1 MTPFPGC
8 GTPIPTIM
16 SLDPQSDALTERSR
30 NYYAHAQAGKPRPGR
45 RRRAC
50 PCVQRAAA
58 GPEPERG
65 PRFAGPGRWFEKPQR
80 WVSGG
85 RQTYLVSARDLGT
98 SHTLPRSRE
107 AHLTSL
113 AVVWITARHS
123 LAENRER
130 GVISDV
136 IPHPS
141 YFTLRHF
148 RDRLPVQVPSQFP
161 HQLRVTVWKTGLHHD
176 SFKPNTDSSPVGSGF
191 L

>member
-1 MTPFPGC
+1 MTATFWGQWRSRRGARQALGSGPPMTPFPGH
-8 GTPIPTIM
+8 GTPIPTVM

-107 AHLTSL
+107 AHLTSFGRRL
-113 AVVWITARHS
+113 DHS
-123 LAENRER
+123 TSLTRRESGAWR
-130 GVISDV
+130 DFRCDS
-136 IPHPS
+136 PS
-141 YFTLRHF
+141 
-148 RDRLPVQVPSQFP
+148 
-161 HQLRVTVWKTGLHHD
+161 
-176 SFKPNTDSSPVGSGF
+176 
-191 L
+191 